1 MIEWTYRFYF
11 RKGAVFFQP
20 DIQYVI
26 RPGGT
31 GDISNALVLGFQ
43 IGFNF

>member
-1 MIEWTYRFYF
+1 L

-31 GDISNALVLGFQ
+31 GQLSNAVVLGCQF
-43 IGFNF
+43 GVNF